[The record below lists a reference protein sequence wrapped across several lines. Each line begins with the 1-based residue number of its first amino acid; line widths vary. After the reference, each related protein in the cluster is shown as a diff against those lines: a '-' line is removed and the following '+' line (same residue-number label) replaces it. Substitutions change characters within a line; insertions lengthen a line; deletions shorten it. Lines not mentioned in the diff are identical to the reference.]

1 MKQTPGGNSGKSPS
15 TFDSPDK
22 ATGKKKKKSLGIML
36 HAEGNK

>member
-1 MKQTPGGNSGKSPS
+1 MTMKQTPGENSGKSPS

-22 ATGKKKKKSLGIML
+22 ATGKKKSLGIML